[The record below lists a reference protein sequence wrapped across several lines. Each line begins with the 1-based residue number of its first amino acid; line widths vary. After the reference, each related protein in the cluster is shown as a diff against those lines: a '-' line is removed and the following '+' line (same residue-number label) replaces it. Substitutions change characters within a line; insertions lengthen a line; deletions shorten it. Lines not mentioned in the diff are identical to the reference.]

1 MYYIMRLSIDYL
13 VKEKTFMRKR
23 VMITA
28 LAAEA
33 AVSLAACTKENSTAS
48 LSSKAVSEMS
58 SQTSAVSENSSSEE
72 TKVTKDNSKEVQDKS
87 EKQKPDHT
95 QIKSENNEQAEED
108 KVMYIQFEHM
118 YEDGQEWAVITAYD
132 ADGETVWSKASEKYP
147 GAQIDRVVELGI
159 NDDMYYYVE
168 DGQVNTVDKNTGEIR
183 WINGD
188 KIGSPISSCHAF
200 DEEGNLYV
208 APYFGGKLYVMDKDG
223 NILNTVNFPDGEEYY
238 RPYKM
243 SMENNALTVTFEGN
257 DLNDSTITYDPAE
270 LR

>member
-1 MYYIMRLSIDYL
+1 
-13 VKEKTFMRKR
+13 MRKR
-23 VMITA
+23 VMITV
-28 LAAEA
+28 LAAAA
-33 AVSLAACTKENSTAS
+33 AVSLAAC
-48 LSSKAVSEMS
+48 SKGNGTESISVRTVSETSVQSAAVSEIS
-58 SQTSAVSENSSSEE
+58 ISEE

-108 KVMYIQFEHM
+108 KVMDIQFEHM

-183 WINGD
+183 WINDD

-238 RPYKM
+238 RPYEM